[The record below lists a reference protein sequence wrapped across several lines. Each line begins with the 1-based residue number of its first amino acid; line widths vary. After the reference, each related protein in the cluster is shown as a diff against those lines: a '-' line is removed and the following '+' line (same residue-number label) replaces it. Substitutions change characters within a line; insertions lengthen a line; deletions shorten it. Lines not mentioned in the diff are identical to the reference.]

1 MDPPSASLCGAGS
14 PECTMTPAV
23 LTNWQGEPTDAS
35 VNDASIDVGGEDDV
49 PSIIVRLYF
58 GSSMRV
64 LQLASEIV
72 GEMLSNYG
80 LFITYDVVS
89 ETVLGGPHVPLWLGY
104 DSKLEVLGSEVTVED
119 RIDYDDEYYE
129 ELKRR
134 VVRLILSRLGRSART
149 EVENAAGSRDEYPP
163 AVEAVFLEEA
173 EGGATVCAVPY
184 AS

>member
-14 PECTMTPAV
+14 PECVAAPAV
-23 LTNWQGEPTDAS
+23 FMGWQGEPVGTSARDTP
-35 VNDASIDVGGEDDV
+35 DVGSEEDV
-49 PSIIVRLYF
+49 PSITVRLYF

-64 LQLASEIV
+64 LQLASEVV

-104 DSKLEVLGSEVTVED
+104 DSKLEVLGSEITVED

-134 VVRLILSRLGRSART
+134 VVKLVLSRLGRSARSD
-149 EVENAAGSRDEYPP
+149 VESAVGSRDEYPP

-173 EGGATVCAVPY
+173 EGGSTVCAAPY